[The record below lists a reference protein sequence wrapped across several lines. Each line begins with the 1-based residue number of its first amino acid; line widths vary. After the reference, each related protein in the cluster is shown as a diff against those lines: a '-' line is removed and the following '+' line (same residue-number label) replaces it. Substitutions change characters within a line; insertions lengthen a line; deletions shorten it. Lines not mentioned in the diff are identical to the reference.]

1 MATFDTEFAEPRSLE
16 PTALVKKASRSDVIL
31 FLDTA
36 GPSLNSFRYFKK
48 RPFDVIDRHIA
59 TLVCFAG
66 AVPVAYGHL
75 DPEDN
80 IAWLGLCVTHH
91 LRGRGYGTLVLDALL
106 DIVTQQRLP
115 CVRLSVDKNNDSA
128 MRLYQRRYFAPVA
141 DSENILIM
149 ELQR

>member
-1 MATFDTEFAEPRSLE
+1 M
-16 PTALVKKASRSDVIL
+16 
-31 FLDTA
+31 
-36 GPSLNSFRYFKK
+36 
-48 RPFDVIDRHIA
+48 IDRHIA
-59 TLVCFAG
+59 TLVCFVG

-106 DIVTQQRLP
+106 DIATHQQLP

-128 MRLYQRRYFAPVA
+128 IRLYLRRHFAPVT
-141 DSENILIM
+141 DSGNILVM